1 MSIGLDGY
9 TMTGVLH
16 AAFETAG
23 RLNDALEG
31 DAPIRLVSGRLVRL
45 DIGAAQ
51 DVTGTA
57 LALDDLCLAVAAPD
71 TAIPGHLA
79 WHDLVL
85 TAGPWHIEGAMP
97 TMPGFDPGRALA
109 RPQGTFVLLR
119 DVRIGLV
126 GQPGAEDT
134 VAYGWVNRYVV
145 DRVEADIDLGFFF
158 PGAEG
163 AVKVAPPDLASA
175 LPSPTA

>member
-16 AAFETAG
+16 AAVDTAG
-23 RLNDALEG
+23 RLSDALEG
-31 DAPIRLVSGRLVRL
+31 ETTLRLVSGRLVRL
-45 DIGAAQ
+45 DGGVAD
-51 DVTGTA
+51 DVGGMA
-57 LALDDLCLAVAAPD
+57 LQVDDLCLAVATPE
-71 TAIPGHLA
+71 TVIPGHLA

-109 RPQGTFVLLR
+109 RPQGNFVLLR
-119 DVRIGLV
+119 DVRIGLA
-126 GQPGAEDT
+126 GRPGAEDT
-134 VAYGWVNRYVV
+134 VPYGWVNRYVV

-163 AVKVAPPDLASA
+163 AAKPTPVPGSA
-175 LPSPTA
+175 A

>member
-1 MSIGLDGY
+1 MTIGLDGY
-9 TMTGVLH
+9 TMSGLLH
-16 AAFETAG
+16 AAFEAAG
-23 RLNDALEG
+23 RLSDALESETTL
-31 DAPIRLVSGRLVRL
+31 RLVSGRLVRL
-45 DIGAAQ
+45 DAGVAQ
-51 DVTGTA
+51 DVTGTS
-57 LALDDLCLAVAAPD
+57 LAVDDICLAVAAPE

-119 DVRIGLV
+119 DVRIGLA
-126 GQPGAEDT
+126 GQPGAEDS
-134 VAYGWVNRYVV
+134 VPYGWINRYVV

-163 AVKVAPPDLASA
+163 AAKPAVVPGSA
-175 LPSPTA
+175 T

>member
-9 TMTGVLH
+9 TMSGLLH
-16 AAFETAG
+16 AAFDAAG
-23 RLNDALEG
+23 RLSDALESETTL
-31 DAPIRLVSGRLVRL
+31 RLVSGRLVSL
-45 DIGAAQ
+45 DAGVAE
-51 DVTGTA
+51 DVSGMA
-57 LALDDLCLAVAAPD
+57 LPVDDLCLVVAAPE

-109 RPQGTFVLLR
+109 RPQGPFVLLR
-119 DVRIGLV
+119 DVRIGLD

-134 VAYGWVNRYVV
+134 VPYGWVNRYVV

-163 AVKVAPPDLASA
+163 ASK
-175 LPSPTA
+175 PTAVPGSAA